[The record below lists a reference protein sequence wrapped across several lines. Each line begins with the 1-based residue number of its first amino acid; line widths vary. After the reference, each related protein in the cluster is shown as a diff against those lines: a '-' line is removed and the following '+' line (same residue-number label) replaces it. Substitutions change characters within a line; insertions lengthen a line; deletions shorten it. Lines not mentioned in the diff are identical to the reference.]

1 MGLQA
6 TVQDA
11 GRSGMLA
18 SGITQGGAVDHFALR
33 RGNRLVGNSP
43 DCAGLE
49 IVLAGAT
56 FAVAGAVDLAVTGAP
71 VPIEINGQPI
81 PMDTCVHAGAGDQIC
96 LGKSRSANYSYL
108 SIAGGVDTPP
118 VFGSRSTVVREAL
131 GGLHGG
137 VLAPGDT
144 LPLQATDGGKW
155 AKKSPRAVT
164 AKNPKVGQSL
174 NSEALR
180 LRFIPCIHYDR
191 AAQHSRGALERQEFR
206 VSGAANRMAIPLLG
220 TPLQTGIEQLWSEAT
235 LYGSIQVPPSGNPLV
250 LLNDRQ
256 TMGGYPQLGTI
267 IPPDCVRLAQ
277 AHAGRR
283 VRLEPISPER
293 ADEILWYCKHYEDTL
308 LEALQKQRAIIE

>member
-71 VPIEINGQPI
+71 VPVEISGQSI
-81 PMDTCVHAGAGDQIC
+81 PMDTCVHAGAGEQIRI
-96 LGKSRSANYSYL
+96 GRSRSANYSYL
-108 SIAGGVDTPP
+108 SIAGGIDTPP
-118 VFGSRSTVVREAL
+118 IFGSRSTVVREAL

-137 VLAPGDT
+137 LLAPGNV
-144 LPLQATDGGKW
+144 LPLQTTDGVKR
-155 AKKSPRAVT
+155 AKKSPPAVT
-164 AKNPKVGQSL
+164 ARTQKAGPAFTG
-174 NSEALR
+174 ETLR

-191 AAQHSRGALERQEFR
+191 AAQQSRDALERQEFR

-256 TMGGYPQLGTI
+256 TMGGYPQMGTI
-267 IPPDCVRLAQ
+267 LPPDCVRLAQ
-277 AHAGRR
+277 AHAGRC
-283 VRLEPISPER
+283 VRLEPVSPER
-293 ADEILWYCKHYEDTL
+293 ADEILWHCSHYEDTL
-308 LEALQKQRAIIE
+308 LEALQKRGEMNE